1 MVPKRERQVNSPSG
15 RFDSTATTDEKNRA
29 NMEPSEELKPVKETL
44 AERNQF
50 WQIIKRKLTKT
61 ELKEVLENASASDQ
75 SNDFNALDDET
86 YESLVKRVRACMA
99 ETQRGNEELM
109 QKRATG
115 MRRISDGVQKFAQ
128 SFDEFLRTY
137 SGLVDVLQAVD
148 AQYGGLAWGTLSLL
162 FIVSGIRD
170 QVSWCS

>member
-1 MVPKRERQVNSPSG
+1 MVPKREGQVNSPLG
-15 RFDSTATTDEKNRA
+15 LFDSTATTDKKNRA
-29 NMEPSEELKPVKETL
+29 NMEPSEELKPVKETFT
-44 AERNQF
+44 ERNQF

-61 ELKEVLENASASDQ
+61 ELKEVMENASPSDQ
-75 SNDFNALDDET
+75 SNDLSALDDET
-86 YESLVKRVRACMA
+86 YESLVKRVKACMA

-115 MRRISDGVQKFAQ
+115 MRRVSDSVQKFAQ
-128 SFDEFLRTY
+128 SFNEFLRTY

-162 FIVSGIRD
+162 FIVSGIPD
-170 QVSWCS
+170 QVSSCS